1 MCIASIEKSR
11 HVNGKLFLLTL
22 KKGTGAKLV
31 NVCWSASYI
40 LNVQLVI
47 SIAIIVILI
56 QKYLGLQNRSFVFCN
71 LDGLWDWFHAFVVSD
86 SYAMYTEK
94 TPIHLQEIYRYIW
107 TATSFFQYQQKK
119 VPRIQKVFFSFQRP
133 LRSAFFY
140 RFASSSSDYVWLL
153 NTM

>member
-71 LDGLWDWFHAFVVSD
+71 LDGKPTLRLISRLCCFWFRYYVFRKNTNTLAGNLS
-86 SYAMYTEK
+86 T
-94 TPIHLQEIYRYIW
+94 HLDGYF
-107 TATSFFQYQQKK
+107 AFFQYQQKK
-119 VPRIQKVFFSFQRP
+119 WREYRKFFFLFKGLLDLHFSIDLP
-133 LRSAFFY
+133 LHRRAKY
-140 RFASSSSDYVWLL
+140 GY
-153 NTM
+153 

>member
-56 QKYLGLQNRSFVFCN
+56 QKYLGLQNRFFVFCN
-71 LDGLWDWFHAFVVSD
+71 LDGKPTLRLISRLCCFRFLYYVFR
-86 SYAMYTEK
+86 K
-94 TPIHLQEIYRYIW
+94 TPIHLQEIYRYSQC
-107 TATSFFQYQQKK
+107 TMKLSFQYCFGTFCDRK
-119 VPRIQKVFFSFQRP
+119 
-133 LRSAFFY
+133 
-140 RFASSSSDYVWLL
+140 LL
-153 NTM
+153 FT

>member
-31 NVCWSASYI
+31 NVRWSASYI

-71 LDGLWDWFHAFVVSD
+71 LDGKPTLRLISRLCCFWFRNYVFRKNTNTLAGNLS
-86 SYAMYTEK
+86 
-94 TPIHLQEIYRYIW
+94 IHLDGYFV
-107 TATSFFQYQQKK
+107 FFSISRKK
-119 VPRIQKVFFSFQRP
+119 VPRIQKVFFLFKGLLDLHFSIEMP
-133 LRSAFFY
+133 LHRRAKY
-140 RFASSSSDYVWLL
+140 GY
-153 NTM
+153 